1 MVEGQRRKLLVLI
14 FVWRWKL
21 YVIILASDPYGVTN
35 PPTGLWSETFNWRSP
50 AALGGLE
57 MARVLIVD
65 DDETIR
71 DTLYELL
78 SENYLCQTAETA
90 EKALARIEADT
101 YDVVLTDISMPG
113 LSGLE
118 LLGQVRQRFPTTPV
132 IIISGIGDQEHAQG
146 LIKLGAFDFLLKPFT
161 LEVVEKSVMR
171 AIEYRRRGLEDS
183 ESGTGQMDQGEE
195 GDWTIVSNDRL

>member
-1 MVEGQRRKLLVLI
+1 
-14 FVWRWKL
+14 
-21 YVIILASDPYGVTN
+21 
-35 PPTGLWSETFNWRSP
+35 
-50 AALGGLE
+50 

-65 DDETIR
+65 DDEIIR

-90 EKALARIEADT
+90 EKAFARLEADT

-118 LLGQVRQRFPTTPV
+118 LLGNVRQRFPDTPV

-146 LIKLGAFDFLLKPFT
+146 LIKLGAFEFLLKPFS
-161 LEVVEKSVMR
+161 LDIVEKSVKR
-171 AIEYRRRGLEDS
+171 AVEYRRRNLENREGAVEGEVS
-183 ESGTGQMDQGEE
+183 EGVES
-195 GDWTIVSNDRL
+195 DWKIVKNDRL